1 MRKRRKF
8 YRGVVNH
15 VYQRTVDG
23 VHLFYTREDCLV
35 FFTILS
41 VCAKSADICIL
52 ELCLMHNHIHL
63 LAKTETAQELSGFM
77 DHFTAWFVHEYNSY
91 VGRSGKLFK
100 KNFGSAPKWEE
111 KKLRSA
117 IIYVG
122 NNPVEKNFCFKE
134 SEYRWNFLAY
144 RNSSQP
150 FSAKMVKSYISY
162 ELKKAMKI
170 VDSMVNLNLPLKY
183 ALLDIITK
191 NLTSDEYEQLTDYI
205 ISSYSPLNYEVLES
219 YFKSYDSMLA
229 AMESTTGDDYDINEP
244 RDGFSLK
251 AFMEMVD
258 YVKKKMP
265 GGKVRQVTVLSLD
278 EKIELYG
285 ELMAHTSAAGQQV
298 RSFLHLK
305 AQTV

>member
-15 VYQRTVDG
+15 VYQRTVEG

-52 ELCLMHNHIHL
+52 ELCLMHNHIHM
-63 LAKTETAQELSGFM
+63 LAKTETSQELSGFM
-77 DHFTAWFVHEYNSY
+77 DHFTSWFVHEYNSY

-122 NNPVEKNFCFKE
+122 NNPVEKHFCFKA

-144 RNSSQP
+144 MKSSQP
-150 FSAKMVKSYISY
+150 FSTKISKRLLSY
-162 ELKKAMKI
+162 EMKKAMKI
-170 VDSMVNLNLPLKY
+170 VDTMVKLNLPLKY
-183 ALLDIITK
+183 ALLNIITK
-191 NLTSDEYEQLTDYI
+191 NLTSEEYEQLTDYI
-205 ISSYSPLNYEVLES
+205 ISSYSPLDCEELES
-219 YFKSYDSMLA
+219 HFKSYDAMLS

-251 AFMEMVD
+251 SFREMAD
-258 YVKKKMP
+258 YVKGKMP
-265 GGKVRQVTVLSLD
+265 GGKVRMVTVLSLD
-278 EKIELYG
+278 EKIDMYR
-285 ELMAHTSAAGQQV
+285 ELMAHTSATGQQV

-305 AQTV
+305 ALTL